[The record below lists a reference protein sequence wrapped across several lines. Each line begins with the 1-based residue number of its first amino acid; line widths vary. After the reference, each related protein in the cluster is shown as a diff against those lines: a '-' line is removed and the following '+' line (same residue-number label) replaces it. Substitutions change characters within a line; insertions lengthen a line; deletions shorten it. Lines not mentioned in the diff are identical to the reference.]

1 MRSPLQPRQ
10 RERNYGGEGKKGS
23 GWVWGKSLDVET
35 TRRGA
40 EFDSRVRL
48 REVSTCLRQDLGK
61 FCLTAGDF
69 PRRPLEDPFNPLTG
83 SVIAVTFFGLL
94 RRQKL

>member
-1 MRSPLQPRQ
+1 MES
-10 RERNYGGEGKKGS
+10 
-23 GWVWGKSLDVET
+23 
-35 TRRGA
+35 TRHGA

-48 REVSTCLRQDLGK
+48 REATTCPKWVSGK

-69 PRRPLEDPFNPLTG
+69 PRRPLEDPFNPLTDF
-83 SVIAVTFFGLL
+83 VIIVAFFGLL

>member
-1 MRSPLQPRQ
+1 MGNPLQQCQ
-10 RERNYGGEGKKGS
+10 RERNYGGEGKKGC
-23 GWVWGKSLDVET
+23 GWVWGRSLDVET

-48 REVSTCLRQDLGK
+48 GEVSTCPRQDWGK

-83 SVIAVTFFGLL
+83 SVIAVAFFGLL
-94 RRQKL
+94 RRQEL